1 MDAARPR
8 PDSRTPTAGGAPLH
22 VAVVG
27 GGAGGLS
34 AAVHLAARGA
44 RVTLLERADS
54 LGGKARGEKVVGR
67 TAAAGSTDGPVG
79 IDAGPTVITLP
90 QVFRDLYA
98 AAGERLEDH
107 VSLRPAEVLAR
118 HFFPGGE
125 VLDLFADADRS
136 AEAIAA
142 VFGAAEAD
150 GFRRF
155 ATHAR
160 AIHRIV
166 EGPFIHGQRP
176 TMLGTLRTFGLGALP
191 DLMRID
197 GMRTLWAALGDFFR
211 TPQLRQLFG
220 RYATYVGSSPLEAPG
235 TLAVIAGV
243 ELAGVYCVDGGIRRL
258 MAEISALAAR
268 LGVELVTGAEVTEI
282 RVEAG
287 RVTGLHLAGGAR
299 LDCDAV
305 VVAADAAAVVEGRF
319 GAAAR
324 EAVRLSGT
332 RSLSAVTL
340 TGLVATGNETPALS
354 HHNVFFGTDGP
365 AEFEAL
371 FGARR
376 IGPDPTLYVCAQD
389 RAPTVVAPPART
401 PERMLA
407 LINAPALT
415 ESPQPWPPP
424 PESTSN
430 PTHAATHAPTTDAL
444 HRTLLTLLERRDL
457 RPHAPRTVALR
468 TPADWAAAHPGSGG
482 ALYGQASHGWRQA
495 FLRPG
500 ARTRLPGLYLA
511 GGTVHPGAGLPMAT
525 ASGQRA
531 AEALWADRPST

>member
-1 MDAARPR
+1 MDAAKPR
-8 PDSRTPTAGGAPLH
+8 PDSRPPTAGCAPLH

-44 RVTLLERADS
+44 RVTLLERADT
-54 LGGKARGEKVVGR
+54 LGGKARGER
-67 TAAAGSTDGPVG
+67 IAAADPAPGTTNAGLG

-258 MAEISALAAR
+258 MAEIAALATR

-287 RVTGLHLAGGAR
+287 RVTGLLLAGGTH

-305 VVAADAAAVVEGRF
+305 VMAADAAAVVEGRF

-376 IGPDPTLYVCAQD
+376 VGPDPTLYVCAQD

-424 PESTSN
+424 DSTST
-430 PTHAATHAPTTDAL
+430 PTPAPTPDDL
-444 HRTLLTLLERRDL
+444 HRTLRALLARRGL
-457 RPHAPRTVALR
+457 RPHSPHTVALR
-468 TPADWAAAHPGSGG
+468 TPADWAAAYPGSGG

-500 ARTRLPGLYLA
+500 ARTRVPGLYLA

-531 AEALWADRPST
+531 AEALFADRPST